1 MRQCVLILL
10 AANCCAQT
18 FTQRGFIDTN
28 FTLYPETAPN
38 DRGRALSDSLLRYEP
53 TYKAAPWLR
62 IYGAFDTRF
71 DTHQLVE
78 RNARIDYWD
87 RSIRRPAFSIRRLSA
102 TINKGP
108 LTLELGKQFIRWG
121 KADILNPTDRF
132 APRDFLSV
140 VTNDFL
146 AVTAARATVE
156 YPKDTLDLVWQMR
169 FTPSRTPLLNQRW
182 AVFPDVLSNIP
193 ITDAGARHPGGSQFG
208 ARWNHTGQGYEY
220 SLSFFDGQNHLPLFD
235 GRVVPSPLSVS
246 LQRFYPQMRMYGA
259 DAAVPLRW
267 LTVKSETAYFTST
280 TPQAAEYFQYVVQL
294 ERQSGEWS
302 LVGGYSGEYVT
313 PDSPVAGFAPDRGLT
328 RAFLGRA
335 GYTIDTNR
343 SVAVETAVR
352 TNGEGAWVRSE
363 YTQSFGQHW
372 RATAGFTL
380 IHGNAPDFL
389 GQYHRNS
396 HVVLG
401 MRYSF

>member
-1 MRQCVLILL
+1 M
-10 AANCCAQT
+10 
-18 FTQRGFIDTN
+18 
-28 FTLYPETAPN
+28 
-38 DRGRALSDSLLRYEP
+38 
-53 TYKAAPWLR
+53 
-62 IYGAFDTRF
+62 
-71 DTHQLVE
+71 
-78 RNARIDYWD
+78 
-87 RSIRRPAFSIRRLSA
+87 RPAIFS
-102 TINKGP
+102 
-108 LTLELGKQFIRWG
+108 
-121 KADILNPTDRF
+121 
-132 APRDFLSV
+132 SV

-146 AVTAARATVE
+146 AVTAARAIVE
-156 YPKDTLDLVWQMR
+156 YSKDTIDLVWQMR

-182 AVFPDVLSNIP
+182 AVFPDVLNNVS
-193 ITDAGARHPGGSQFG
+193 ITDAGARYPGGSQFG

-235 GRVVPSPLSVS
+235 ARLIPSPLSVS
-246 LQRFYPQMRMYGA
+246 LQRFFPQMRMYGA

-280 TPQAAEYFQYVVQL
+280 TPQAEEYFQYVVQL

-302 LVGGYSGEYVT
+302 LVGGYSGEYV
-313 PDSPVAGFAPDRGLT
+313 SRRNPVAGFAPDRGLT

-352 TNGEGAWVRSE
+352 TNGEGAWLRGE

-380 IHGNAPDFL
+380 IRGSAPDFL

-396 HVVLG
+396 HVLLG